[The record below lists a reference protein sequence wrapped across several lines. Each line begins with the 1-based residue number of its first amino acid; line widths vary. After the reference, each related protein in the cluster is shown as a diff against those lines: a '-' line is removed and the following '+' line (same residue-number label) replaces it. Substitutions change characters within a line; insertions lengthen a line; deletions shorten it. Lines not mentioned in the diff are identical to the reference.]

1 MTQTVTVDVA
11 GRSHIGLVRH
21 RNEDALYVGA
31 YLAAVAD
38 GLGGHVSGDVA
49 SAVAIQA
56 LRELD
61 HSSEPAAL
69 PSALARGVDA
79 ANTALRKRI
88 ATDPE
93 LRGMGSTL
101 VALMWAGSQVALAH
115 IGDSRAYRLR
125 DGRMVQMTEDHSFEH
140 LIAAAAR
147 VPTLPQRMSRFV
159 DGQSGGRPADITT
172 HDLRP
177 GDRWLLC
184 SDGLSSFVAHEA
196 IQSTLSADVS
206 ADETTDRLVALAIE
220 AGGQDNV
227 TVVMIDVRNTAK
239 VEDNR

>member
-1 MTQTVTVDVA
+1 MTQTITVDVA

-31 YLAAVAD
+31 HLAAVAD

-56 LRELD
+56 LQELD

-69 PSALARGVDA
+69 PSVLARGVDA

-88 ATDPE
+88 AADPE

-101 VALMWAGSQVALAH
+101 VALMWAGSQVALVH

-172 HDLRP
+172 HELRR

-184 SDGLSSFVAHEA
+184 SDGLSSYVAHDLIRATLQEEA
-196 IQSTLSADVS
+196 SADAAS
-206 ADETTDRLVALAIE
+206 DRLVELGIE
-220 AGGQDNV
+220 AGGNDNV
-227 TVVMIDVRNTAK
+227 TVAVIIVREEIA
-239 VEDNR
+239 